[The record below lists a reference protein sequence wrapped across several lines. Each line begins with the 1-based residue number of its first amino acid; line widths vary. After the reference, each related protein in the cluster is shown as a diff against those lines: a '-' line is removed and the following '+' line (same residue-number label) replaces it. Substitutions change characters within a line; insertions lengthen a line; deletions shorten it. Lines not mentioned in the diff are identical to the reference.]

1 MSMKR
6 LRPILLATTIALAS
20 CGGGGG
26 GGIASGGTTPPPTP
40 PPPPPPPPSATFALL
55 LKPVTTDQQFAVAGA
70 SYESTATETPKLGST
85 EQLQVRYL
93 ASSNTYEVQLPNSQ
107 TWIGLVGKSENE
119 ATGAGGVTLTNQIF
133 NDYGT
138 VFRWSVN
145 GSSVGIEA
153 AGVATA
159 ASAVP
164 VNGTATYE
172 AAILG
177 ATSERGSGFSIV
189 DPSVAGSMTLNFDFG
204 AGTLSGRIVP
214 TLDPEWHDY
223 PLDPLN
229 FRDTVYST
237 GKTTFSGKF
246 DTSLSGVNSF
256 EGLFTGT
263 SAQGVIGNLAFP
275 YRSPLNG
282 QTYQAGG
289 AFVGKQ

>member
-6 LRPILLATTIALAS
+6 LRPILLATTIAVSA

-26 GGIASGGTTPPPTP
+26 GGITSSGTTPPPTAP
-40 PPPPPPPPSATFALL
+40 APPPPPPSAAFALL
-55 LKPVTTDQQFAVAGA
+55 LKPVATDQQFAVAGA
-70 SYESTATETPKLGST
+70 SYESTATETPKLGPT

-107 TWIGLVGKSENE
+107 TWIGLVGQSENE
-119 ATGAGGVTLTNQIF
+119 ATGGSVRVSNQISS
-133 NDYGT
+133 DYGT

-153 AGVATA
+153 AGTATA

-172 AAILG
+172 ARFLG

-189 DPSVAGSMTLNFDFG
+189 DPSVVGSMTLNFDFG

-214 TLDPEWHDY
+214 SLDPEWHDY

-256 EGLFTGT
+256 EGLFTGA
-263 SAQGVIGNLAFP
+263 SAQGVIGNFAFP